1 MSAAIPASAKFYDSL
16 RTHFAPAIPHCRE
29 LGLTVE
35 RLDAAGALGRIPY
48 REHWLGDPQ
57 RGIVHTG
64 IITTLVDTVSG
75 LAAVGASGAF
85 EVVATLDLRMDF
97 LRPARAGADLLSF
110 AECYRLTRSIAFV
123 RARAWQDNESEP
135 VAVAQVTF
143 MRSGPSKRGPGQP
156 P

>member
-1 MSAAIPASAKFYDSL
+1 MTSAKFYESL
-16 RTHFAPAIPHCRE
+16 RTHFAPAIPHCRD
-29 LGLTVE
+29 LGLSIET
-35 RLDAAGALGRIPY
+35 LDARGALGRLPY
-48 REHWLGDPQ
+48 RPDWLGDPQ

-123 RARAWQDNESEP
+123 RARAWQEREDEP

-143 MRSGPSKRGPGQP
+143 MRSGPGKRGPGQP
-156 P
+156 GTAA

>member
-1 MSAAIPASAKFYDSL
+1 MPDPKSFYDSL
-16 RTHFAPAIPHCRE
+16 RQHFAPAIPHCRE
-29 LGLTVE
+29 IGLAIE
-35 RLDAAGALGRIPY
+35 RLDAAGALGRLPY
-48 REHWLGDPQ
+48 RSDWLGDPQ

-64 IITTLVDTVSG
+64 IITTLVDTVAG

-97 LRPARAGADLLSF
+97 LRPARAGSDLLSF

-123 RARAWQDNESEP
+123 RARAWQEREDEP

-143 MRSGPSKRGPGQP
+143 MRSGPSRRGPGKP
-156 P
+156 E